1 MALTLVQ
8 LSPVASLSSSRHPG
22 GICEKQGPSVSPIL
36 QACTTRLVSSA
47 GQVQMSSQEQKKG
60 LRSLFLSSFK
70 LCQPLMAFQAASMS
84 TVMAAYAAGGS
95 AGNSAVLDDGGAGL
109 TSFVW
114 SDPKRPRICVLG
126 GGFGGLY
133 TALRLESLI
142 WPPDKKPQIVL
153 VDQCDRFVF
162 KPLLYELLS
171 KEVESWEVAPTFK
184 DLLANSSVQ
193 FRQDTV
199 KSIQPFDAVN
209 GTPALATTSRD
220 VGGSVY
226 LSSGMQVDYDWLV
239 LALGSEPRMN
249 FVPGASELAVPFSTL
264 EDALEVDRRLV
275 ALEKYAS
282 PVTPAEV
289 VVVGSGYCGI
299 ELAATLA
306 ERLGNKGRIKVV
318 DMASDIVA
326 SAPAGNREAASKVLS
341 SRNVELVLGYS
352 VANMSSIEGISV
364 EGNISDRVRLELQ
377 QPSQRPSRRAP
388 PGQTIEV
395 DLVLWTA
402 GTQVSIP
409 PSETQSGYQ
418 SFPVNGRG
426 QADTDEM
433 LRVKGHPR
441 IFALGDSAGTTD
453 ASGRTL
459 PSTAQVA
466 FQQADYAG
474 WNLWAAINNR
484 PLLPFR
490 YQHLGEMMTLGT
502 NDGAVSVSFIE
513 GITLDGFLGHTARK
527 LAYLYRLPTNEHKA
541 KVGLSW
547 LTKSTVSSISFLQ
560 ETISNTLIETADSI
574 LK

>member
-1 MALTLVQ
+1 MAHTMA
-8 LSPVASLSSSRHPG
+8 LSPVASLTSSRHLRG
-22 GICEKQGPSVSPIL
+22 GGCEKQVASVSPRWV
-36 QACTTRLVSSA
+36 ATGGPKRD
-47 GQVQMSSQEQKKG
+47 
-60 LRSLFLSSFK
+60 LRSVFLSTMKF
-70 LCQPLMAFQAASMS
+70 CQPLVAFQAASMS
-84 TVMAAYAAGGS
+84 LPVTAAYAEGRNGSSSGGAVLNDNS
-95 AGNSAVLDDGGAGL
+95 AGS

-114 SDPKRPRICVLG
+114 SNPKRPRICVLG

-142 WPPDKKPQIVL
+142 WPPDKKPQILL
-153 VDQCDRFVF
+153 VDQSDRFVF

-171 KEVESWEVAPTFK
+171 KEVESWEVAPSFNE
-184 DLLANSSVQ
+184 LLATSGIQ

-199 KSIQPFDAVN
+199 KSIQPMDAVN
-209 GTPALATTSRD
+209 GTPAASRD
-220 VGGSVY
+220 IGGSVY
-226 LSSGMQVDYDWLV
+226 LSSGTQVDYDWLV

-249 FVPGASELAVPFSTL
+249 IVPGASELAIPFNTL
-264 EDALEVDRRLV
+264 EDALEVEGRLV
-275 ALEKYAS
+275 ALEQTASEYA
-282 PVTPAEV
+282 PVEI

-299 ELAATLA
+299 ELSATLA
-306 ERLGNKGRIKVV
+306 ERLGKKGRIKVV

-326 SAPAGNREAASKVLS
+326 TAPAGNREAASKVLA
-341 SRNVELVLGYS
+341 SRDVELVLGYS
-352 VANMSSIEGISV
+352 VANMSPAEEGSK
-364 EGNISDRVRLELQ
+364 RVRLELQ
-377 QPSQRPSRRAP
+377 RPSQRPSRRAP
-388 PGQTIEV
+388 PAEALEV

-402 GTQVSIP
+402 GTKVSIP
-409 PSETQSGYQ
+409 APETQNGYQ
-418 SFPVNGRG
+418 SFPLNGRG

-441 IFALGDSAGTTD
+441 IFALGDSAGTRD
-453 ASGRTL
+453 ASGRSFPT
-459 PSTAQVA
+459 TAQVA

-513 GITLDGFLGHTARK
+513 GITLDGILGHTARK

-547 LTKSTVSSISFLQ
+547 LAKSTVSTVSFLQ
-560 ETISNTLIETADSI
+560 ETISNTLIETADAI